1 MRKINKIIL
10 HCSATKEGI
19 DIKTGLIRSWHKDRG
34 FSDIGYHYVIEL
46 DGTVHEGRSEEVIG
60 AHCKGHN
67 SFSIGICYVGGL
79 DKNGKSKDTR
89 TPCQKVAM
97 YDLVGKL
104 LEKYNLTIE
113 DVYCHNQ
120 FAKKDCP
127 CFSRDNFIKEYY
139 EYAECE

>member
-1 MRKINKIIL
+1 MRKIDKIIL
-10 HCSATKEGI
+10 HCSATREGL
-19 DIKTGLIRSWHKDRG
+19 DIKTEVIKFWHKDRG
-34 FSDIGYHYVIEL
+34 WSDIGYHYVIEL
-46 DGTVHEGRSEEVIG
+46 DGTVHVGRSEDVIG

-97 YDLVGKL
+97 FDLVGKL
-104 LEKYNLTIE
+104 MEKYGLTID
-113 DVYCHNQ
+113 DVYCHYQ

-127 CFSRDNFIKEYY
+127 CFNINEFRCEYN